1 MEKSGRFAQK
11 RLDLSVKSGTIE
23 LNFMSVPRYSG
34 RGRMITQD
42 VAVTSREGRVS
53 RKELM
58 ETVGQG
64 NNRHV
69 PRGTCE

>member
-53 RKELM
+53 RNPVLFAQRPPGI
-58 ETVGQG
+58 VS
-64 NNRHV
+64 RPARDV
-69 PRGTCE
+69 